1 MDWVQPLVLVRLCIW
16 PKMLADVFAR
26 HEKIALMYSGGK
38 DSLACLYL
46 AKEYLDRVYVV
57 WVDTQANFPEI
68 EEAMLA
74 LQLPNLIRV
83 VSDQPASIA
92 ANGHPVDVV
101 PVDYTKHG
109 QQYSNT
115 PKPLLLRSYMECC
128 AENIWV
134 PARNALKTLGVTAV
148 IRGQRADESH
158 GAPIVSGHVED
169 GIEYVFPLENW
180 TQSEVMA
187 FLQAEGVDVSGRLGM
202 AHSSLDCWNCTAYC
216 NGSQE
221 RMQYIK
227 ANHPDK
233 HVKVVALLKQID
245 NAVTEQMSG
254 LRALLSEENH
264 GI

>member
-1 MDWVQPLVLVRLCIW
+1 
-16 PKMLADVFAR
+16 MLADVFAR
-26 HEKIALMYSGGK
+26 HEKVALMYSGGK

-46 AKEYLDRVYVV
+46 AKEYLGKAYVV

-74 LQLPNLIRV
+74 LRLPNLIRV

-92 ANGHPVDVV
+92 ANGYPVDVV

-109 QQYSNT
+109 QEYSNT
-115 PKPLLLRSYMECC
+115 PKQIMLRNYMECC
-128 AENIWV
+128 SENIWV
-134 PARNALKTLGVTAV
+134 PARNALKELGVTAV

-158 GAPIVSGHVED
+158 GAPIASGYVED
-169 GIEYVFPLENW
+169 GVEHVLPLENW
-180 TQSEVMA
+180 SQQDVLD
-187 FLQAEGVDVSGRLGM
+187 FLTAEGVNVAGRLGM

-216 NGSQE
+216 NHSKE
-221 RMQYIK
+221 RMAYIK
-227 ANHPDK
+227 ANYPEK
-233 HVKVVALLKQID
+233 HVHVVALLKQID

-254 LRALLSEENH
+254 VRALLSEEDH

>member
-1 MDWVQPLVLVRLCIW
+1 
-16 PKMLADVFAR
+16 MLADVFAR
-26 HEKIALMYSGGK
+26 HEKVALMYSGGK

-46 AKEYLDRVYVV
+46 AKEYLGRAYVV

-74 LQLPNLIRV
+74 LSLPNLIRV
-83 VSDQPASIA
+83 VSDQPTSIT

-109 QQYSNT
+109 QEYSNAA
-115 PKPLLLRSYMECC
+115 KPLLLRNYMECC
-128 AENIWV
+128 SENIWV
-134 PARNALKTLGVTAV
+134 PARNAIQALGITAV

-158 GAPIVSGHVED
+158 GAPITSGYVED
-169 GIEYVFPLENW
+169 GVEHVLPLENW
-180 TQSEVMA
+180 TQQAVLD
-187 FLQAEGVDVSGRLGM
+187 FLQAEGVDISGRLSM

-216 NGSQE
+216 NHSKE
-221 RMQYIK
+221 RMAYIK
-227 ANHPDK
+227 ANHPEK
-233 HVKVVALLKQID
+233 HVQVVALLKQID

-254 LRALLSEENH
+254 VRALLAEENH